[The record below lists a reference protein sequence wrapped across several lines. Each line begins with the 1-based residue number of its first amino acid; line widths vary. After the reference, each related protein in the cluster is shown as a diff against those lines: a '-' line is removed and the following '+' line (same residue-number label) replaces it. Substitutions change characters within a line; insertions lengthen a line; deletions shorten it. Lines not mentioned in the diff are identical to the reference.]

1 MKTIK
6 LISSLLLFLAHLS
19 QPVFT
24 LDYQPISSDPS
35 FKVEPSHYLDFP
47 ISKKDFLNWESIGTA
62 VILKNQAVIAPE
74 TRDKKG
80 IIFST

>member
-1 MKTIK
+1 MQTM
-6 LISSLLLFLAHLS
+6 LISSLLLLAHWS

-24 LDYQPISSDPS
+24 LDYQAVSSEPH

-47 ISKKDFLNWESIGTA
+47 ITKKDFSQWETMGTA
-62 VILKNQAVIAPE
+62 VILKNRAVIAPE